1 MGRREQEQEKLAP
14 IIEVIDVDEEGEV
27 GQGTQHEGGDEAGGD
42 VVVGLA
48 DEVDH
53 QLEQGSVRGSS
64 ATFLV
69 SLFPPASTMV

>member
-1 MGRREQEQEKLAP
+1 MVSLQP
-14 IIEVIDVDEEGEV
+14 VVEVINVDHEGEV
-27 GQGTQHEGGDEAGGD
+27 GKGPQHEGGDEAGGD